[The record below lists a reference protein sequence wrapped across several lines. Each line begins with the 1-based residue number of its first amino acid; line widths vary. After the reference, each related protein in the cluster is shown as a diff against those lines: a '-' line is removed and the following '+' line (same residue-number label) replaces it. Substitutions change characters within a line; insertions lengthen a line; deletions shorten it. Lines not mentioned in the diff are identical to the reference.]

1 MSGNGHEP
9 AFMRRQHEFTRHLRD
24 PAREPAPAGLSGPR
38 LEVYSNA
45 IFLNIERFMRDNF
58 PRVREVLGEEEWQSL
73 VRDYIVRH
81 RSRTPLFVEL
91 LDEFM
96 AYLTAERAAAGD
108 PPYLT
113 ELAHFDW
120 LENAVAVDETDLDAM
135 PVLAAGDLLRSR
147 LVLNPVHRLVT
158 YRYPVHAIGS
168 GFKPDAPP
176 ARPTLLLAF
185 RDRAGSFGVL
195 DLNEVAAR
203 LFQTLRAP
211 DAPVAADVLTGI
223 AGALGHPDPEVVI
236 RGGLQVLQ
244 RWQARDVI
252 LGFAPGT

>member
-1 MSGNGHEP
+1 MSGDASEP

-24 PAREPAPAGLSGPR
+24 PARVPPPAGLAGPR

-58 PRVREVLGEEEWQSL
+58 PRVREVLSEEAWQSL
-73 VRDYIVRH
+73 VRDYLVRH

-96 AYLTAERAAAGD
+96 AYLTDERAAVDD

-120 LENAVAVDETDLDAM
+120 LENAVAVDETDLDAID
-135 PVLAAGDLLRSR
+135 VRAGGDLLHDR
-147 LVLNPVHRLVT
+147 LVLNPVHRLVS
-158 YRYPVHAIGS
+158 YRYPVHAIGAD
-168 GFKPDAPP
+168 FKPDAPP

-185 RDRAGSFGVL
+185 RDRAGNFGVL

-203 LFQTLRAP
+203 LFRELQAP
-211 DAPVAADVLTGI
+211 AAPVAADVLADI
-223 AGALGHPDPEVVI
+223 ARALGHPDPEVVT
-236 RGGLQVLQ
+236 RGGLQLLE
-244 RWQARDVI
+244 RWRARDVI
-252 LGFAPGT
+252 LGCAPGT

>member
-1 MSGNGHEP
+1 MSGDGHEP

-38 LEVYSNA
+38 LDVYSNA

-58 PRVREVLGEEEWQSL
+58 PRVREVLSEEAWQSL

-91 LDEFM
+91 LDEFL
-96 AYLTAERAAAGD
+96 AYLADERVADGD

-120 LENAVAVDETDLDAM
+120 LENALAVDETDLDAV
-135 PVLAAGDLLRSR
+135 PVLATGDLLRSR

-168 GFKPDAPP
+168 GFTPDAAP

-203 LFQTLRAP
+203 LFRELLAP

-223 AGALGHPDPEVVI
+223 ARALGHPDPEVVI
-236 RGGLQVLQ
+236 RGGLQLLE
-244 RWQARDVI
+244 RWRARDVI
-252 LGFAPGT
+252 LGFASGT

>member
-1 MSGNGHEP
+1 MVSTGHEP
-9 AFMRRQHEFTRHLRD
+9 EFMRRQHEFTRHLRD

-38 LEVYSNA
+38 LEIYSNA

-58 PRVREVLGEEEWQSL
+58 PRVREQLSDEPWHAL
-73 VRDYIVRH
+73 IRDYIVRH

-96 AYLTAERAAAGD
+96 SYLAEERDAAGD
-108 PPYLT
+108 PPCLT

-120 LENAVAVDETDLDAM
+120 LENVIAIDETELDAL
-135 PVLAAGDLLRSR
+135 PVQENGDLLRTR
-147 LVLNPVHRLVT
+147 LVFNPVHRLVT
-158 YRYPVHAIGS
+158 YRYPVHAIDRNYR
-168 GFKPDAPP
+168 PETQP
-176 ARPTLLLAF
+176 AKPTLLLAF
-185 RDRAGSFGVL
+185 RDRAGNFGVL

-203 LFQTLRAP
+203 LFSALQAP
-211 DAPVAADVLTGI
+211 AAPVAAEVLADI
-223 AGALGHPDPEVVI
+223 AQELRHPDPAVVT
-236 RGGLQVLQ
+236 RGGLQLLE

>member
-9 AFMRRQHEFTRHLRD
+9 SFMRRQHEFTRHLRD
-24 PAREPAPAGLSGPR
+24 PAREPAPAGLAGPR
-38 LEVYSNA
+38 LDVYSNA

-58 PRVREVLGEEEWQSL
+58 PRVREVLSEEAWQSL

-91 LDEFM
+91 LDEFL
-96 AYLTAERAAAGD
+96 AYLADERVADGD

-120 LENAVAVDETDLDAM
+120 LENALAVDETDLDAV
-135 PVLAAGDLLRSR
+135 PVLATGDLLRSR

-168 GFKPDAPP
+168 GFKPDAAP

-185 RDRAGSFGVL
+185 RDRAGGFGVL

-203 LFQTLRAP
+203 LFRELLAP

-223 AGALGHPDPEVVI
+223 ARALGHPDPEVVI
-236 RGGLQVLQ
+236 RGGLQLLE
-244 RWQARDVI
+244 RWRARDVI
-252 LGFAPGT
+252 LGFASGT